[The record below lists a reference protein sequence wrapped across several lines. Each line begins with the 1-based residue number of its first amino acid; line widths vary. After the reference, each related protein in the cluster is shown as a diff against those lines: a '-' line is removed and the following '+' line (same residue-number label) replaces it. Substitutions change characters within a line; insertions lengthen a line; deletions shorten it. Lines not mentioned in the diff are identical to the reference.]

1 MLCASAYQP
10 WIDKY
15 PGSTAGGKH
24 YCLNRNNTY
33 WEYSRPFWDYQAR
46 CSALMRKGVPVVDIC
61 VYLGQN
67 PPVKLV
73 TYRLPE
79 IPEGYDF
86 DVCTAE
92 ALVGRTMAVDGR
104 LTLPTGIS
112 YSLLVIQR
120 NNDMPLHVLR
130 HIAGLVKGG
139 VIVCGPRPD
148 GSDSLKN
155 KAESEEYRALVDELW
170 GELTTVSQI
179 RKVGKG
185 KIYENI
191 PLSEVLKYENIRPD
205 IAIKSGNTAKD
216 KVYFVHR
223 RLSDADVYF

>member
-1 MLCASAYQP
+1 MNEFVLCASAYQP

-79 IPEGYDF
+79 IPEGYDLMF
-86 DVCTAE
+86 V
-92 ALVGRTMAVDGR
+92 
-104 LTLPTGIS
+104 
-112 YSLLVIQR
+112 Q
-120 NNDMPLHVLR
+120 LR
-130 HIAGLVKGG
+130 H
-139 VIVCGPRPD
+139 
-148 GSDSLKN
+148 
-155 KAESEEYRALVDELW
+155 
-170 GELTTVSQI
+170 
-179 RKVGKG
+179 
-185 KIYENI
+185 
-191 PLSEVLKYENIRPD
+191 
-205 IAIKSGNTAKD
+205 
-216 KVYFVHR
+216 
-223 RLSDADVYF
+223 